1 MDKERQWIRKIQR
14 NLRDPVANKL
24 IRKYYNEIYA
34 FNYKQTLDAELS
46 LDLTQEVFIHALKSI
61 KRYDSTKSSFR
72 TWIYKLASNRLIDY
86 YRSNS
91 YKYAQNIQSI
101 EDDEFEDRS
110 DMEIFLEYKE
120 DVERV
125 TFLINQLNAKSQQ
138 ILRLK
143 LFGDYTLQEIA
154 SIEMIPLSTVKTRY
168 YAALR
173 WIREEMKEENRG

>member
-1 MDKERQWIRKIQR
+1 
-14 NLRDPVANKL
+14 
-24 IRKYYNEIYA
+24 
-34 FNYKQTLDAELS
+34 
-46 LDLTQEVFIHALKSI
+46 
-61 KRYDSTKSSFR
+61 
-72 TWIYKLASNRLIDY
+72 
-86 YRSNS
+86 
-91 YKYAQNIQSI
+91 
-101 EDDEFEDRS
+101 
-110 DMEIFLEYKE
+110 MEIFLEYKE